1 MNKIS
6 RRHITPLAL
15 FTGCILSGGVAGKNI
30 GSQSGANI
38 TLDDGDI
45 LTGDKTYQT
54 GIYGVFNTLGQ
65 TGVINLGRHAFIF
78 VSDPDSYARGVEIM
92 GQESQLMA
100 EALTLNVTGQRASGI
115 NINADRVAANLGTG
129 TTVNVTGTENLFAS
143 GVRVAYGS
151 SLKANALSITTSG
164 KYGTGLAVANH
175 GSSAELGSGTTI
187 STNGEVSPGIL
198 IDSLNGKPSSTQTF
212 LNADQL
218 SITTAGPFSNGLE
231 MQEHTRVNLGK
242 GSRIATTGE
251 GSLGIWNFG
260 DLTAEN
266 LTIATSGK
274 AANGLEVRLNGV
286 ANIGPDSHVTTS
298 QGAGIVAS
306 GMATTIN
313 FKGSA
318 DKRNTINAATSYA
331 ASAQIA
337 GSKVNIEETDITSG
351 DVALL
356 ALLSGQL
363 TGKNITINNDATK
376 NAAVIAMAGGKINL
390 TGDVAITLP
399 SPEQLA
405 IATQYNE
412 KYLPGNIHA
421 EGRLNIKGSVYA
433 NGGKIDLT
441 LQPGSEWEGS
451 ASSDNIDNGY
461 LNATLNSS
469 TWNVSH
475 TSNLD
480 ALNLTNSRI
489 DFNRGASR
497 GGFTTLTVADLT
509 GTGDFLMR
517 VGLAGDGVNDKSDKL
532 VVTHSSAGNHT
543 VSFVNQG
550 SLSATGNEQ
559 ITVIETPDGKASFTA
574 NADIELGGY
583 LYSLRKAGTDWKLA
597 ASGSV
602 PEPAMISPSQQEPEP
617 APAPAETQAPEATPQ
632 QEPAPAPAESQAPK
646 ATAQQESEPAPVESQ
661 APKATAQQ
669 ESEPAP
675 VEKQAPEAIT
685 QQEAEPVPVPAPAA
699 QQKAG
704 PATAPA
710 SGRKAQRLTTT
721 ADAGGNFLHVS
732 YLMNLAE
739 TQPLLQR
746 LGEIRTNRSHGNVWL
761 RGIDGKVNASSA
773 GKLDGF
779 RMQYS
784 GFQFGAD
791 KNLSES
797 KQLYGGLFMG
807 VNHASPDYR
816 GGRGTVR
823 SEYGGGY
830 LTWVTETGFYIDQ
843 VLKINRI
850 SNQFEVKDSQQNPVS
865 GQAKSTGITVS
876 TEVGQRF
883 SFSPDEQGLYLEPQ
897 AQITLAHQKSA
908 QARASNGLAIN
919 FDHYHSA
926 YGRISTLAGFSQTH
940 EGIHYDAYIKTGL
953 EREFSARMHYTLNG
967 AAENAD
973 YSGNGWNNG
982 LGISARIRN
991 THHLYLEAD
1000 LTRGE
1005 RFNQHRINAGYRF
1018 SF

>member
-1 MNKIS
+1 MRKIT

-15 FTGCILSGGVAGKNI
+15 FTGCVLSGGVAGKNI
-30 GSQSGANI
+30 GSQSGTNI
-38 TLDDGDI
+38 TLEDGDI
-45 LTGDKTYQT
+45 LTGDQIYQT
-54 GIYGVFNTLGQ
+54 GIYGVFNPLDK
-65 TGVINLGRHAFIF
+65 TGVINLGRHVFIS

-92 GQESQLMA
+92 GNESQVMA
-100 EALTLNVTGQRASGI
+100 EALTLNVNGQRASGI
-115 NINADRVAANLGTG
+115 NINAERVTADLGTG

-151 SLKANALSITTSG
+151 SLKAEALSITTSG

-175 GSSAELGSGTTI
+175 GSSAELGSGSII
-187 STNGEVSPGIL
+187 STNGEISPGIL

-218 SITTAGPFSNGLE
+218 SITTTGSFSNGLE

-242 GSRIATTGE
+242 GSRITTTGE
-251 GSLGIWNFG
+251 GSSGIWNFG

-266 LTIATSGK
+266 LTLATSGK

-286 ANIGPDSHVTTS
+286 ANIGPDSHVTTL
-298 QGAGIVAS
+298 QAGGIVAS

-318 DKRNTINAATSYA
+318 DKRNTINTATSYA

-356 ALLSGQL
+356 ALLSGSL
-363 TGKNITINNDATK
+363 SAKNITINNSATK
-376 NAAVIAMAGGKINL
+376 NAAVIAMANGTASL
-390 TGDVAITLP
+390 TGDVTITLP
-399 SPEQLA
+399 SPDQLA
-405 IATQYNE
+405 IATQYN
-412 KYLPGNIHA
+412 KNYLPGSISA
-421 EGRLNIKGSVYA
+421 DGRLNIKGSVYA

-441 LQPGSEWEGS
+441 LQPDSVWEGR
-451 ASSDNIDNGY
+451 AFSDNIDGGY

-469 TWNVSH
+469 TWNVSD

-480 ALNLTNSRI
+480 GLNLTDSKI
-489 DFNRGASR
+489 DFNQVASQTD
-497 GGFTTLTVADLT
+497 FTTLTVGDLT
-509 GTGDFLMR
+509 GNGDFLMR

-550 SLSATGNEQ
+550 SQSATGNEQ
-559 ITVIETPDGKASFTA
+559 ITVIETPDGKANFTA
-574 NADIELGGY
+574 NAEIELGGY

-602 PEPAMISPSQQEPEP
+602 SEPAMISPSQQEPIPAPAPAEKQAPDTPPQQASEP
-617 APAPAETQAPEATPQ
+617 APAPAETQAPDATPQ
-632 QEPAPAPAESQAPK
+632 QVSEPAPAPA
-646 ATAQQESEPAPVESQ
+646 AQQL
-661 APKATAQQ
+661 
-669 ESEPAP
+669 
-675 VEKQAPEAIT
+675 
-685 QQEAEPVPVPAPAA
+685 
-699 QQKAG
+699 AG
-704 PATAPA
+704 AATAPV
-710 SGRKAQRLTTT
+710 SGRKDQRLTTT
-721 ADAGGNFLHVS
+721 ANAGGNFLHVS

-746 LGEIRTNRSHGNVWL
+746 LGEIRNNHSQGNVWL
-761 RGIDGKVNASSA
+761 RGIDGKMNASSA

-779 RMQYS
+779 RMHYS

-797 KQLYGGLFMG
+797 KQIYGGLFMG
-807 VNHASPDYR
+807 INHASPHYR

-830 LTWVTETGFYIDQ
+830 LTWVTETGFYVDQ

-850 SNQFEVKDSQQNPVS
+850 SNQFGVKDSQQNPVS
-865 GQAKSTGITVS
+865 GQAKSSGITVS

-908 QARASNGLAIN
+908 QTRASNGLAIH

-926 YGRISTLAGFSQTH
+926 YGRISTLAGFSQTQ
-940 EGIHYDAYIKTGL
+940 GDIHYDAYIKTGL
-953 EREFSARMHYTLNG
+953 EREFSARMRYTLNG
-967 AAENAD
+967 SAESAD

-982 LGISARIRN
+982 LGITARFRN

-1005 RFNQHRINAGYRF
+1005 RVDQRRINAGYRF